1 VRDSACFP
9 GLSWSKNSNCA
20 KYAVEL
26 HSGSFPEAPLKEAP
40 VKVDPQTTQL
50 SPFQENE
57 RMNGYEAIAKI
68 LKQEGVEWMA
78 CFPANPLIEA
88 IAKEGIKPFVFRQER
103 GGIMAADG
111 FSRMMATEGKFGVF
125 ACQGGP
131 GIENAFGG
139 IAQASS
145 EGVPIIF
152 LPDGPGVGVT
162 PTSPNFSGPD
172 NFRFITK
179 WAQSVTHAE
188 RIPGQMR
195 QALSIMKNGRPGPVM
210 LEMQRDVMSNEVS
223 SLDDFRSPQR
233 YVAAPDKSDLR
244 AAVKKLLAAKK
255 PVIWAGQGV
264 LYAGAAAKLTELAE
278 LTQIPVITTMPGK
291 SAFDERHPLSLG
303 AANKSAPKGVWEWL
317 KSSDVLFAIGASL
330 TKTNFGINIPS
341 GKTLIHSTANYDDI
355 DKEYTTDIGLI
366 GDANKTICMLIDE
379 IKAEIGEEGR
389 KSDSSSQEAVAEVK
403 KEWMNDWAALL
414 NSDMDPINPYRLVNE
429 INKAVDHENT
439 IVTHDAGHPRDQLMP
454 FYTATVPHSY
464 IGWGKSTHLG
474 YGIPLMIGAKI
485 AHPEKMCINFMGDAA
500 FGMSGLDLETANR
513 IGAPIT
519 TVLLN
524 NGTMGGYNRALPT
537 AMGEYNAGNM
547 GGNYAGIAEDLGGVG
562 IKITDP
568 SEIGGALTKA
578 RQINDD
584 EGKSV
589 LLDVKTQQWLEFS
602 EYKD

>member
-1 VRDSACFP
+1 
-9 GLSWSKNSNCA
+9 
-20 KYAVEL
+20 
-26 HSGSFPEAPLKEAP
+26 
-40 VKVDPQTTQL
+40 
-50 SPFQENE
+50 
-57 RMNGYEAIAKI
+57 MNGYEAIAKI

-88 IAKEGIKPFVFRQER
+88 VAKEGIRPFVFRQER

-111 FSRMMATEGKFGVF
+111 FSRMMATQGKFGVF

-162 PTSPNFSGPD
+162 PVSPNFSGPD

-179 WAQSVTHAE
+179 WAQSVTSAD
-188 RIPGQMR
+188 RIPAQMR

-210 LEMQRDVMSNEVS
+210 LEMQRDIMGNEVS
-223 SLDDFRSPQR
+223 SLDGFRSPQR
-233 YVAAPDKSDLR
+233 YIAAPDKSDLR

-255 PVIWAGQGV
+255 PVIYAGQGV
-264 LYAGAAAKLTELAE
+264 LYAGGSAKLTELAE
-278 LTQIPVITTMPGK
+278 LTQIPVITSMPGK
-291 SAFDERHPLSLG
+291 SAIDERHPLSLG
-303 AANKSAPKGVWEWL
+303 AANKTAPKGVWEWL

-330 TKTNFGINIPS
+330 TKTNFGINIPA
-341 GKTLIHSTANYDDI
+341 GKTLIHSTANYEDI
-355 DKEYTTDIGLI
+355 DKEYTTDIGLV
-366 GDANKTICMLIDE
+366 GDAQKTLCMLVDE
-379 IKAEIGEEGR
+379 IKAEIGEAGR
-389 KSDSSSQEAVAEVK
+389 KSDSSTVEAVAEVK
-403 KEWMNDWAALL
+403 KEWMNDWSELL
-414 NSDMDPINPYRLVNE
+414 NSSMDPINPYRLVNE
-429 INKAVDHENT
+429 INKAVDHETT
-439 IVTHDAGHPRDQLMP
+439 IVTHDAGHPRDQIMP

-485 AHPEKMCINFMGDAA
+485 ANPDKFCMNFMGDAA
-500 FGMSGLDLETANR
+500 FGMSGLDLETSTR

-537 AMGEYNAGNM
+537 AMEEYNAGNM
-547 GGNYAGIAEDLGGVG
+547 YGDYAGISEDLGGVG

-578 RQINDD
+578 RQINQD
-584 EGKSV
+584 EGKHV

>member
-1 VRDSACFP
+1 
-9 GLSWSKNSNCA
+9 
-20 KYAVEL
+20 
-26 HSGSFPEAPLKEAP
+26 
-40 VKVDPQTTQL
+40 
-50 SPFQENE
+50 
-57 RMNGYEAIAKI
+57 MNGYEAIAKI

-88 IAKEGIKPFVFRQER
+88 IANEGIKPFVFRQER

-111 FSRMMATEGKFGVF
+111 FSRMMAREGKFGVF

-210 LEMQRDVMSNEVS
+210 LEMQRDVMGNEVS
-223 SLDDFRSPQR
+223 SLRDFRSPKR

-264 LYAGAAAKLTELAE
+264 LYAGASAALTELAE

-330 TKTNFGINIPS
+330 TKTNFGINIPD

-366 GDANKTICMLIDE
+366 GDAHKTIRMLIDE

-389 KSDSSSQEAVAEVK
+389 KSDSTNREAVAEVK
-403 KEWMNDWAALL
+403 KEWMNDWSELL
-414 NSDMDPINPYRLVNE
+414 NSSMDPINPYRLVNE
-429 INKAVDHENT
+429 INKAVDHETT

-464 IGWGKSTHLG
+464 VGWGKSTHLG

-568 SEIGGALTKA
+568 TEIGGALTKA

-602 EYKD
+602 EYKG

>member
-1 VRDSACFP
+1 
-9 GLSWSKNSNCA
+9 
-20 KYAVEL
+20 
-26 HSGSFPEAPLKEAP
+26 
-40 VKVDPQTTQL
+40 
-50 SPFQENE
+50 
-57 RMNGYEAIAKI
+57 MNGYEAIAKI

-88 IAKEGIKPFVFRQER
+88 VAKEGIKPFVFRQER

-145 EGVPIIF
+145 EGVPIFF

-210 LEMQRDVMSNEVS
+210 LEMQRDVMGNEVS
-223 SLDDFRSPQR
+223 SLRDFRSPKR

-244 AAVKKLLAAKK
+244 AAVKKLLTAKK

-264 LYAGAAAKLTELAE
+264 LYAGASAALTELAE

-330 TKTNFGINIPS
+330 TKTTFGINIPD

-366 GDANKTICMLIDE
+366 GDAAKTILMLIDE

-389 KSDSSSQEAVAEVK
+389 KSDSSNREAVAEVK
-403 KEWMNDWAALL
+403 KEWMNDWSELL
-414 NSDMDPINPYRLVNE
+414 NSSMDPINPYRLVNE
-429 INKAVDHENT
+429 INKAVDHETT

-464 IGWGKSTHLG
+464 VGWGKSTHLG

-568 SEIGGALTKA
+568 TEIGGALTKA

-602 EYKD
+602 EYKG

>member
-1 VRDSACFP
+1 
-9 GLSWSKNSNCA
+9 
-20 KYAVEL
+20 
-26 HSGSFPEAPLKEAP
+26 
-40 VKVDPQTTQL
+40 
-50 SPFQENE
+50 
-57 RMNGYEAIAKI
+57 MNGYEAIAKI

-88 IAKEGIKPFVFRQER
+88 VAKEGIRPFVFRQER

-111 FSRMMATEGKFGVF
+111 FSRMMATQGKFGVF

-162 PTSPNFSGPD
+162 PVSPNFSGPD

-179 WAQSVTHAE
+179 WAQSVTSAD
-188 RIPGQMR
+188 RIPAQMR

-210 LEMQRDVMSNEVS
+210 LEMQRDIMGNEVS
-223 SLDDFRSPQR
+223 SLDGFRSPQR
-233 YVAAPDKSDLR
+233 YIAASDKSDLR

-255 PVIWAGQGV
+255 PVIYAGQGV
-264 LYAGAAAKLTELAE
+264 LYAGGSAKLTELAE
-278 LTQIPVITTMPGK
+278 LTQIPIITSMPGK
-291 SAFDERHPLSLG
+291 SAIDERHPLSLG
-303 AANKSAPKGVWEWL
+303 AANKTAPKGVWEWL

-330 TKTNFGINIPS
+330 TKTNFGINIPA
-341 GKTLIHSTANYDDI
+341 GKTLIHSTANYEDI
-355 DKEYTTDIGLI
+355 DKEYTTDIGLV
-366 GDANKTICMLIDE
+366 GDAQKTLCMLVDE
-379 IKAEIGEEGR
+379 IKAEIGEAGR
-389 KSDSSSQEAVAEVK
+389 KSDSSTVEAVAEVK
-403 KEWMNDWAALL
+403 KEWLNDWSELL
-414 NSDMDPINPYRLVNE
+414 NSSMDPINPYRLVNE
-429 INKAVDHENT
+429 INKAVDHETT
-439 IVTHDAGHPRDQLMP
+439 IVTHDAGHPRDQIMP

-485 AHPEKMCINFMGDAA
+485 ANPDKFCMNFMGDAA
-500 FGMSGLDLETANR
+500 FGMSGLDLETSTR

-537 AMGEYNAGNM
+537 AMEEYNAGNM
-547 GGNYAGIAEDLGGVG
+547 YGDYAGISEDLGGVG

-578 RQINDD
+578 RQINQD
-584 EGKSV
+584 EGKHV

>member
-1 VRDSACFP
+1 
-9 GLSWSKNSNCA
+9 
-20 KYAVEL
+20 
-26 HSGSFPEAPLKEAP
+26 
-40 VKVDPQTTQL
+40 
-50 SPFQENE
+50 
-57 RMNGYEAIAKI
+57 MNGYEAIAKI
-68 LKQEGVEWMA
+68 LKQEGVEWIA

-88 IAKEGIKPFVFRQER
+88 VAKEGIRPFVFRQER

-111 FSRMMATEGKFGVF
+111 FSRMMATQGKFGVF

-162 PTSPNFSGPD
+162 PVSPNFSGPD

-179 WAQSVTHAE
+179 WAQSVTSAD
-188 RIPGQMR
+188 RIPAQMR

-210 LEMQRDVMSNEVS
+210 LEMQRDIMGNEVS
-223 SLDDFRSPQR
+223 SLDGFRSPQR
-233 YVAAPDKSDLR
+233 YIAAPDKSDLR

-255 PVIWAGQGV
+255 PVIYAGQGV
-264 LYAGAAAKLTELAE
+264 LYAGGSAKLTELAE
-278 LTQIPVITTMPGK
+278 LTQIPVITSMPGK
-291 SAFDERHPLSLG
+291 SAIDERHPLSLG
-303 AANKSAPKGVWEWL
+303 AANKTAPKGVWEWL

-330 TKTNFGINIPS
+330 TKTNFGINIPA
-341 GKTLIHSTANYDDI
+341 GKTLIHSTANYEDI
-355 DKEYTTDIGLI
+355 DKEYTTDIGLV
-366 GDANKTICMLIDE
+366 GDAQKTLCMLVDE
-379 IKAEIGEEGR
+379 IKAEIGEAGR
-389 KSDSSSQEAVAEVK
+389 KSDSSTVEAVAEVK
-403 KEWMNDWAALL
+403 KEWMNDWSELL
-414 NSDMDPINPYRLVNE
+414 NSSMDPINPYRLVNE
-429 INKAVDHENT
+429 INKAVDHETT
-439 IVTHDAGHPRDQLMP
+439 IVTHDAGHPRDQIMP

-485 AHPEKMCINFMGDAA
+485 ANPDKFCMNFMGDAA
-500 FGMSGLDLETANR
+500 FGMSGLDLETSTR

-537 AMGEYNAGNM
+537 AMEEYNAGNM
-547 GGNYAGIAEDLGGVG
+547 YGDYAGISEDLGGVG

-578 RQINDD
+578 RQINQD
-584 EGKSV
+584 EGKHV

>member
-1 VRDSACFP
+1 
-9 GLSWSKNSNCA
+9 
-20 KYAVEL
+20 
-26 HSGSFPEAPLKEAP
+26 
-40 VKVDPQTTQL
+40 
-50 SPFQENE
+50 
-57 RMNGYEAIAKI
+57 MNGYEAIAKI

-88 IAKEGIKPFVFRQER
+88 VAKEGIRPFVFRQER

-111 FSRMMATEGKFGVF
+111 FSRLMAEQGRYGVF

-152 LPDGPGVGVT
+152 LPDGPGNGVT
-162 PTSPNFSGPD
+162 ATSPNFSGPD
-172 NFRFITK
+172 NFRGITK
-179 WAQSVTHAE
+179 WAQSVTSAE
-188 RIPGQMR
+188 RIPSLMR
-195 QALSIMKNGRPGPVM
+195 QALSVMKNGRPGPVL
-210 LEMQRDVMSNEVS
+210 LEMQRDVMGDEVP
-223 SLDDFRSPQR
+223 SLDDFRSPKR
-233 YVAAPDKSDLR
+233 YVAAPDKSDVR

-264 LYAGAAAKLTELAE
+264 LYSGASAKLTELAE

-291 SAFDERHPLSLG
+291 SAIDERHPLSLG
-303 AANKSAPKGVWEWL
+303 AANKTAPKAVWEWL
-317 KSSDVLFAIGASL
+317 KSSDVLLAIGASL
-330 TKTNFGINIPS
+330 TKTNFGIDIPA
-341 GKTLIHSTANYDDI
+341 GKTLIHSTTNYDDI
-355 DKEYTTDIGLI
+355 DKEYATEIGLI
-366 GDANKTICMLIDE
+366 GDAQKTLCMLIDE
-379 IKAEIGEEGR
+379 IKAEIGEDGR
-389 KSDSSSQEAVAEVK
+389 KADSSTIEAVAEVK
-403 KEWMNDWAALL
+403 KEWMDDWSELL
-414 NSDMDPINPYRLVNE
+414 NSSMDPINPYRLVNE
-429 INKAVDHENT
+429 INKTVDHEST
-439 IVTHDAGHPRDQLMP
+439 VVTHDAGHPRDQIMP

-474 YGIPLMIGAKI
+474 YGIPLMIGAKL
-485 AHPEKMCINFMGDAA
+485 ANPDKFCMNFMGDAA
-500 FGMSGLDLETANR
+500 FGMSGLDLETSNR

-537 AMGEYNAGNM
+537 AMGEFGAGNM
-547 GGNYAGIAEDLGGVG
+547 GGDYAGIAEDLGGVG

-568 SEIGGALTKA
+568 AEISGALTKA
-578 RQINDD
+578 RQINFD